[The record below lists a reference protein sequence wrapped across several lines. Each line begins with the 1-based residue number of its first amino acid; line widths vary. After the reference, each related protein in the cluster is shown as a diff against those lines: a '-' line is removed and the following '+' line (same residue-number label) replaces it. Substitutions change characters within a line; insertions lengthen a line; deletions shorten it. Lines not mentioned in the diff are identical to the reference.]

1 MEAFDFYS
9 FFYYVAIIAGIVA
22 GLLFV
27 FSLFSGM
34 QIIKINYKW
43 HKRIGITG
51 FILMCLHIILIIIL
65 S

>member
-27 FSLFSGM
+27 FSFLSGKS
-34 QIIKINYKW
+34 IVKIDFKW

>member
-9 FFYYVAIIAGIVA
+9 FFYYVAIIGGIIA

-27 FSLFSGM
+27 FSLLSGM
-34 QIIKINYKW
+34 QIIKINSKW